1 MSINKTD
8 TTRFMTAWKYVDDIK
23 DKKAEYKLRAIVIER

>member
-8 TTRFMTAWKYVDDIK
+8 TTRFMTAWKYVDDIR
-23 DKKAEYKLRAIVIER
+23 DKKAEYELRAVVIER

>member
-8 TTRFMTAWKYVDDIK
+8 TTRFMTAWKYVDDIRDK
-23 DKKAEYKLRAIVIER
+23 DAEFNLRAIVIER